1 MQRACRRASSRAAS
15 QEVCS
20 SRMSFEKFEI
30 MLVCTP
36 GLEKAL
42 AAEAAEQRFA
52 LAGTLP
58 GGVLL
63 QGTWK
68 DVWRANL
75 NLRGA
80 GAVLAR
86 IGEFHALHLS
96 ELDKRARKFPW
107 NRWLPRGANVS
118 VTASCH
124 ASKLYHSGA
133 VKARFETA
141 LHEEVGA
148 TISDAALVE
157 IMVRMDKDVCTLSI
171 NTSGTALHKR
181 GHKEAVGKAP
191 MRETMASLLLR
202 QAGYKGQEPVL
213 DPMCGSGTF
222 IIEAA
227 EIAAGLAPGRSRQF
241 AFEQLKTFDTDDWE
255 ELKGLASPRTV
266 AHKFHGSDR
275 NAGAISSAKANAERA
290 GVAAFTDFQQSPIS
304 ALKRPEG
311 PAGLIIA
318 NPPYGGR
325 LGDKQKL
332 RDLYASFGKV
342 VLERF
347 SGWRVA
353 LVTNEEPLARATG
366 LPFQAPVG
374 PILHGGLKVRL
385 YQTAPLP

>member
-1 MQRACRRASSRAAS
+1 
-15 QEVCS
+15 
-20 SRMSFEKFEI
+20 MSFEKFEI

-36 GLEKAL
+36 GLEKLL

-52 LAGTLP
+52 LAGTRP

-63 QGTWK
+63 RGTWK

-86 IGEFHALHLS
+86 IGEFHVLHLS

-107 NRWLPRGANVS
+107 NRWLPRGTNVA
-118 VTASCH
+118 VEASCH

-157 IMVRMDKDVCTLSI
+157 IMVRMDNDMCTLSI

-191 MRETMASLLLR
+191 MRETMAALFLR
-202 QAGYKGQEPVL
+202 QAGFKGDEPVL

-227 EIAAGLAPGRSRQF
+227 EIAAGLPPGRSRQF
-241 AFEQLKTFDTDDWE
+241 GFEQLKTFDAEEWE
-255 ELKGLASPRTV
+255 ELKLKAQPREV
-266 AHKFHGSDR
+266 ALKFHGSDR
-275 NAGAISSAKANAERA
+275 NAGAISAATANAQRA
-290 GVAAFTDFQQSPIS
+290 GVDAFTQFQQSPIS

-311 PAGLIIA
+311 QAGLIIA

-325 LGDKQKL
+325 IGDKQKL

-342 VLERF
+342 VMERF

-353 LVTNEEPLARATG
+353 IVTNEEPLARATG
-366 LPFQAPVG
+366 LPFQKPSETV
-374 PILHGGLKVRL
+374 LHGGLRVRL
-385 YQTAPLP
+385 YQTAILP